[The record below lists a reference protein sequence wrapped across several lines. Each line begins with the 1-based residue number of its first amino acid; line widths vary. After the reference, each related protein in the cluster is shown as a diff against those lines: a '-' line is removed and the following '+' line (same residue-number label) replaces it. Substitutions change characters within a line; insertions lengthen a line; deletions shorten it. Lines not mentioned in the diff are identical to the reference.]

1 MTKFNANKQ
10 LDGSV
15 KIEKGLEKLADE
27 NAELADELDL
37 ITKEEMITAI
47 KKLANAVGVSV
58 SFTYDNKKNKI

>member
-1 MTKFNANKQ
+1 LAKFNANKQ

-15 KIEKGLEKLADE
+15 KIGKGLEKLADE

-47 KKLANAVGVSV
+47 KKIANAVGVSV